1 MYLATE
7 PPPRCSPLLD
17 TSIECKMTET
27 RVAGVDTVIIEAPWV
42 RAVITCERFDSKED
56 ELRAC
61 RPLKGGLGWKDA
73 KAHPWRGH
81 IDLRCTD
88 GVAWSPVVPGET
100 RAQTWAILK
109 QMVQTRIIELR
120 VERLRYNDRLEH
132 AWQLSVEAGVPLP
145 YSSSQPRMRLATT
158 ESEALVVSQTRLRP
172 VLVPNEDVR

>member
-1 MYLATE
+1 MHPATE
-7 PPPRCSPLLD
+7 PLESPRLAPTLD

-42 RAVITCERFDSKED
+42 RAVITCERFASKED

-61 RPLKGGLGWKDA
+61 APLKGGLGWKDA

-120 VERLRYNDRLEH
+120 VERLRYNVRVEH
-132 AWQLSVEAGVPLP
+132 AWHLSVEAGVPLP
-145 YSSSQPRMRLATT
+145 SVAVEEVGVP
-158 ESEALVVSQTRLRP
+158 RLR
-172 VLVPNEDVR
+172 LVRDLPMRADGGVR